1 MKRLPSTRHKRSG
14 SGSPRR
20 HHATGQTE
28 GSLAGVLFPFLSVL
42 VALPA
47 HGLISS
53 VPCPPSSTD
62 YGFSLARYVA
72 CPPSRWPARRIFR
85 GSLAISPP
93 PHALDGGPRAGPV
106 PSRTGSDG
114 PSERVGRRAELRRA
128 HAADP
133 APPARPVRAPTSP
146 GPARGSEQGLPS
158 PSVRALRRVRLVGED
173 RRRQPS
179 RRCSWMRPKTGLSP
193 SGAALGRCASR
204 ESPNDHGQ
212 SRRDRPDD
220 RTGFGGTRPGC
231 RRTDRLSHREHR
243 AVRRR
248 ECANETSRCVT

>member
-1 MKRLPSTRHKRSG
+1 MRKPLHMCGNGLHRFTHSDPAARLSMERLPSTRHERSG

-20 HHATGQTE
+20 HHATGQPE
-28 GSLAGVLFPFLSVL
+28 VGLAGVLFLFPSVL

-53 VPCPPSSTD
+53 VICPLSSTD

-93 PHALDGGPRAGPV
+93 PHAVDGGPRAGPM

-114 PSERVGRRAELRRA
+114 PSERVGRHAELHHA

-146 GPARGSEQGLPS
+146 GPARSSEQGLPG
-158 PSVRALRRVRLVGED
+158 PSVRALRRARSVGED
-173 RRRQPS
+173 TRRQSS
-179 RRCSWMRPKTGLSP
+179 RRCSWMRPKTGLFP
-193 SGAALGRCASR
+193 SGAAFRRCVSR
-204 ESPNDHGQ
+204 ESPNDHG
-212 SRRDRPDD
+212 
-220 RTGFGGTRPGC
+220 
-231 RRTDRLSHREHR
+231 
-243 AVRRR
+243 
-248 ECANETSRCVT
+248 

>member
-1 MKRLPSTRHKRSG
+1 MKRLPSTRHERSG
-14 SGSPRR
+14 LGSPRR

-28 GSLAGVLFPFLSVL
+28 GGLAGVLFLFLSVL

-47 HGLISS
+47 YGLVSS

-62 YGFSLARYVA
+62 YDFSLARYVA

-93 PHALDGGPRAGPV
+93 PYALDGGPRAGPV

-146 GPARGSEQGLPS
+146 GPARGSEQGLPG
-158 PSVRALRRVRLVGED
+158 PSVRALRRA
-173 RRRQPS
+173 
-179 RRCSWMRPKTGLSP
+179 RPLTLPCLKPGDSTIHRPEPTISNASGLP
-193 SGAALGRCASR
+193 
-204 ESPNDHGQ
+204 Q
-212 SRRDRPDD
+212 
-220 RTGFGGTRPGC
+220 
-231 RRTDRLSHREHR
+231 
-243 AVRRR
+243 V
-248 ECANETSRCVT
+248 SRCFFLPHKARRIGCVPPYRK